1 MSKKPLIETNQHL
14 HIPEKYRQALVA
26 NVSSSTAIETGA
38 SIESVAQSLG
48 KPAEHARPKKPQ
60 ESSR

>member
-14 HIPEKYRQALVA
+14 HSQDKYREALVT

-38 SIESVAQSLG
+38 SVKSVARSLG
-48 KPAEHARPKKPQ
+48 KPAEHAKPKNPQ